1 MSKSREQFLHN
12 LKKAKRQA
20 ETDREQLE
28 REIREATK
36 QDRLR
41 DAEMYPTFGKTN
53 LF

>member
-12 LKKAKRQA
+12 LIKAKRQA
-20 ETDREQLE
+20 DLE

-36 QDRLR
+36 LDRLR
-41 DAEMYPTFGKTN
+41 DAEVYPTFGKTN

>member
-12 LKKAKRQA
+12 LQKAKRQA
-20 ETDREQLE
+20 ELE

-36 QDRLR
+36 LDRLR

>member
-1 MSKSREQFLHN
+1 MSKSKEQFLHN
-12 LKKAKRQA
+12 LIKAKRQQ
-20 ETDREQLE
+20 ELH
-28 REIREATK
+28 REIRLATR